1 VAAVTPRPRILL
13 SMSSSPYDVLVIGG
27 GPAGLAAAVEA
38 AGTGL
43 SVCVVDE
50 RPTFG
55 GQIFK
60 QPGRGFRITSAR
72 ALGHDYAR
80 GLRLIEAAGRSGA
93 TLLPR
98 TSAVAI
104 DGTSVVVVE
113 DGEHARVLEAGRVIV
128 APGAHDRPVVFP
140 GWTLPGVITAGGLQ
154 SLVKTQR
161 VVPGESIVFAGSGPL
176 ALAFPAQLRSYGA
189 NVTLVLEAGR
199 APSVRDLVRL
209 VRASRGNERLLRDA
223 VAYRA
228 RLLRDRVPLR
238 YRRIV
243 VRAEGD
249 GRVEQ
254 VVHATA
260 DASWRPVPGTEEA
273 VSADTLCVGYGFH
286 PSTELLRLAGCAFDD
301 DEDLGGPVVVRDE
314 WLRTSVDGISAAGDG
329 TGVTGS
335 YAAADEGRL
344 AALGVAFDLGA
355 LPSDDADR
363 RSGPLRRDLAR
374 KDAFRV
380 ALRPLHAVGP
390 GIYELADGDTV
401 VCRCEEL
408 TAAELDRAIASST
421 DLNAVKAVSRVTMGM
436 CQGRNCQRYVGAA
449 IARRHG
455 RSLREL
461 PVATPRMPVRP
472 VAIAAVADASIAD
485 GGYFTRE
492 G

>member
-1 VAAVTPRPRILL
+1 MR
-13 SMSSSPYDVLVIGG
+13 SSPYDVLVIGG

-38 AGTGL
+38 AGAGL

-60 QPGRGFRITSAR
+60 QPGRGFRVTSAR

-80 GLRLIEAAGRSGA
+80 GRRLIEAAEQSGA
-93 TLLPR
+93 TLLPL

-104 DGTSVVVVE
+104 RGTSVVLVE
-113 DGEHARVLEAGRVIV
+113 SGEHARAVEARRVIV

-140 GWTLPGVITAGGLQ
+140 GWTLPGVITAGGVQ

-161 VVPGESIVFAGSGPL
+161 VVPGLSIVFAGSGPL
-176 ALAFPAQLRSYGA
+176 ALAFPAQLRAYGA
-189 NVTLVLEAGR
+189 NVTLVLEAGP
-199 APSVRDLVRL
+199 APSARDVVRL
-209 VRASRGNERLLRDA
+209 VRASRGNERLLREA
-223 VAYRA
+223 LEYRA
-228 RLLRDRVPLR
+228 RLARDRVPLR

-249 GRVEQ
+249 ARVTQ
-254 VVHATA
+254 VVHAAA
-260 DASWRPVPGTEEA
+260 DAAWRPIPGTEET
-273 VSADTLCVGYGFH
+273 VNADTLCVGYGFQ

-314 WLRTSVDGISAAGDG
+314 WLRTSVEGISAAGDG

-335 YAAADEGRL
+335 FAAADEGRL
-344 AALGVAFDLGA
+344 AAIGAALDLGA
-355 LPSDDADR
+355 LSRADAAR
-363 RSGPLRRDLAR
+363 RAEPLRRDLAR
-374 KDAFRV
+374 KEAFRD

-421 DLNAVKAVSRVTMGM
+421 DVNAVKAVSRVTMGM
-436 CQGRNCQRYVGAA
+436 CQGRNCQRYVATA

-455 RSLREL
+455 RPVGEL

-472 VAIAAVADASIAD
+472 VAIAAVADASIED
-485 GGYFTRE
+485 GGYFTRD